1 MWCQI
6 CEQGNVIL
14 AIIKQLKQK
23 IWLCDECEA
32 TWFKECNINSSD
44 FIRYSVY
51 MKSKDLPPLWDE
63 LELLD
68 EPSS

>member
-1 MWCQI
+1 MLCKF
-6 CEQGNVIL
+6 CKQGDVVSAL
-14 AIIKQLKQK
+14 IKKLNEK

-32 TWFKECNINSSD
+32 TWFEECNINSSD